1 MDIEEEVIYHL
12 SKNVKTEIR
21 PSKVDGVGVFAIK
34 DIVCGENVFPE
45 WHLKSGIY
53 LISNNNLGRITP
65 EVLNLLH
72 KYFINGECGFK
83 IIRLF
88 KGLNFM
94 FNPFCFCNSAY
105 PHKENINISTNGI
118 ALRDIK
124 KDEEIFE
131 WYDENISQKIRNS
144 HYF

>member
-12 SKNVKTEIR
+12 SQNVKTEIR
-21 PSKVDGVGVFAIK
+21 PSKVDGVGVFAIR
-34 DIVCGENVFPE
+34 DILKGENVFPE
-45 WHLKSGIY
+45 WQLKSGIY
-53 LISNNNLGRITP
+53 LVSNEKLNKIP
-65 EVLNLLH
+65 SEVLNLLD

-88 KGLNFM
+88 DGLNFM

-105 PHKENINISTNGI
+105 PNKENVNISTKGI
-118 ALRDIK
+118 ALRYIK

-131 WYDENISQKIRNS
+131 WYDENILK
-144 HYF
+144 